1 MAHPSAQRGPP
12 HTHRQAHCYIL
23 SLTELQIRRLQ
34 PNRAPAPTAV
44 VAEAAVGAA
53 FFGEGSGAGTKQLRV
68 ERWSSPKIHARG
80 GARAP

>member
-12 HTHRQAHCYIL
+12 HTHRQAHCYIS

-34 PNRAPAPTAV
+34 PNRAPAPT
-44 VAEAAVGAA
+44 AAVGAA

-68 ERWSSPKIHARG
+68 ERQSSPKIHAWG